1 MKPFHLCL
9 LHGFSLITILD
20 IFNSPKKPDVSEQ
33 GIRLNEE
40 RFERT
45 LKSLSSISKHLKAQ
59 LQRKTLILGNYFH
72 ITWNTN
78 SHGGVYSE
86 EKTMC
91 TVILDDRV
99 GSDLSI

>member
-1 MKPFHLCL
+1 MSVITRVSVRISGKTSSTYMKPFHLCL

-33 GIRLNEE
+33 DIRLNEE
-40 RFERT
+40 RFERI

-72 ITWNTN
+72 IT
-78 SHGGVYSE
+78 
-86 EKTMC
+86 
-91 TVILDDRV
+91 
-99 GSDLSI
+99 